1 MTITRTEIL
10 TLMRGTSPTV
20 RKGSVSIATNEGAL
34 PHGRAS
40 APQPA
45 WPNRLRRVSSALVLL
60 LFLFQSPAFSQSLD
74 RVRKSG
80 ELRIGTDA
88 TYPPFE
94 TAEGGQYS
102 GFDIDLGNAI
112 GRELGVKTR
121 WINASFDG
129 IFPAL
134 QNGTFDAVMSSV
146 TITPERSASMLFSDP
161 YYDSGQ
167 LIVVNQDRQGVSL
180 PDDLKG
186 KSVGV
191 QINTTAQFD
200 LEKRDGVKVAKYNT
214 IDLALLDLRNKRI
227 DAVVIDAP
235 VAKWMIFQSFH
246 DLKTVGRRFTDE
258 KFGIALAQGSEDLQQ
273 EINKAL
279 KKIKETGEFDR
290 LHEKWFGEAAER
302 AAQQEAAKTKPKV
315 FDVSL
320 VRRTFRV
327 FLRGVWLTARLAL
340 LSLGIG
346 LPIGLLLA
354 LMRVQSSRLI
364 KAPAA
369 VYVEVMRG
377 TPLLVQI
384 LFIYFVLPYFGIYLP
399 AFTSGVI
406 ALTLNSAAYISEIF
420 RAGILSIEAGQME
433 AARALGMSYSQAM
446 RHTILPQTFRRVVPP
461 LTNEAIALLKD
472 SSLVSVI
479 GLSELAR
486 SGQELASRYAAPLT
500 IWPVVA
506 VLYLLLTFPLTRVA
520 EYLERRWRPVTRS

>member
-1 MTITRTEIL
+1 MNSFQR
-10 TLMRGTSPTV
+10 RFATV
-20 RKGSVSIATNEGAL
+20 L
-34 PHGRAS
+34 F
-40 APQPA
+40 
-45 WPNRLRRVSSALVLL
+45 L
-60 LFLFQSPAFSQSLD
+60 LFAIQIAAVGQSSLD

-80 ELRIGTDA
+80 ELRVGTDA

-94 TAEGGQYS
+94 SAEGGEFS
-102 GFDIDLGNAI
+102 GFDIDLGKAI
-112 GRELGVKTR
+112 ARELGVKAR
-121 WINASFDG
+121 FINASFDG

-134 QNGTFDAVMSSV
+134 QNGIFDVVMSSV

-167 LIVVNQDRQGVSL
+167 LIAVNQDRQGIAT

-186 KSVGV
+186 KTIGV
-191 QINTTAQFD
+191 QINTTAQFE
-200 LEKRDGVKVAKYNT
+200 LEKKDGVTVNKYNT
-214 IDLALLDLRNKRI
+214 IDLALLDLRNHRI
-227 DAVVIDAP
+227 DAVVGDAP
-235 VAKWMIFQSFH
+235 VLKYMIFQSFRE
-246 DLKTVGRRFTDE
+246 LKTVGRRFTDE
-258 KFGIALAQGSEDLQQ
+258 KFGIALAQNSEDLQQ

-279 KKIKETGEFDR
+279 KKIRETGEYDR
-290 LHEKWFGEAAER
+290 IHEKWFGEAAER
-302 AAQQEAAKTKPKV
+302 AAEQQSQLTKPKV
-315 FDVSL
+315 FDLSII
-320 VRRTFRV
+320 RKTFWF

-340 LSLGIG
+340 LSLGLG

-364 KAPAA
+364 AAPAA

-384 LFIYFVLPYFGIYLP
+384 LFIYFVLPYFGVYLP

-420 RAGILSIEAGQME
+420 RAGILSIDAGQME
-433 AARALGMSYSQAM
+433 AARSLGMTYSQAM
-446 RHTILPQTFRRVVPP
+446 QKIILPQTFRRVVPP

-479 GLSELAR
+479 GLTELAR
-486 SGQELASRYAAPLT
+486 TGQELASRYAAPLT

-506 VLYLLLTFPLTRVA
+506 VFYLLLTFPLTRVA